1 MYIDLPKESK
11 DNFFGFNWLK
21 EILQTQISFSTVL
34 IIIVIVIVLTRIE
47 KAILK
52 SKDKKSNYD
61 FLKAPKNHFE
71 NYTKDTFGVSKTTW
85 TWHYEWRAYEQ
96 KFVIADSTKAIS
108 IMRKSEY
115 EWCFDDYLDI
125 FKTIWQLNKTVLQDT
140 EKIKFLQLNK
150 PYISKLWNSSNDSI
164 RFAER
169 QTSFDNIL
177 PEIIEKQVIQKNK
190 KILIYCG

>member
-1 MYIDLPKESK
+1 LYIDLPKESK

-21 EILQTQISFSTVL
+21 EILQTQIAFSTAL
-34 IIIVIVIVLTRIE
+34 IIIVTIIVLTRIE

-96 KFVIADSTKAIS
+96 KFMIAD
-108 IMRKSEY
+108 
-115 EWCFDDYLDI
+115 L
-125 FKTIWQLNKTVLQDT
+125 
-140 EKIKFLQLNK
+140 K
-150 PYISKLWNSSNDSI
+150 PLCNQCGTPMEINTFYSSNSAECHKCRLEGRQYHSKLNEHIADI
-164 RFAER
+164 EK
-169 QTSFDNIL
+169 
-177 PEIIEKQVIQKNK
+177 EIIRRIQNNETTIKLK
-190 KILIYCG
+190 